1 MVDRN
6 GEGILFLEVEANFKL
21 EQLGDA
27 IKPPCP
33 YLEQLIYNVPCSDGI
48 LGCPLLLI
56 ESVKLYVKGK
66 GKMGYLDGSTD
77 IPEVDDPSYKIWDEQ
92 NSMVMSWLI
101 NSMDP
106 HISQSF
112 LFLPSARDLWDAV
125 TETYS
130 DLGNTAQLYEL
141 KCRIHETKQGSDT
154 MTAYYNIMN
163 SLWGRVLSKEPL
175 PAIRQVY
182 AYVRREESRKN
193 VMMNSSNTDNSA
205 LITCATDS
213 ALVSEQK
220 NMSKKKDDKDKLWC
234 DHCHKPR
241 HTKEFYWKLH
251 GRPQNSGKGATD
263 HMTGLSNLFF
273 TYKPLSGKQKDLHT
287 EKKIGSAKEVDG
299 LYYFEEEPEALS
311 NLSLVDKIVS
321 QVPNLPSE
329 KKIVGCKWVFT
340 VKHKAD
346 GSIERFKASLVAKGY
361 TQTYGIDYQE
371 TFAPVAKMNSI
382 RVLLSLVANLEWPL
396 QQLDV
401 KNAFL
406 HGDLEEEVYMDPP
419 LGFENM
425 FERGKVCKLE
435 KSLYGLKQSPRAWF
449 DRFTRFILKC
459 GYRQIHSDHTMFLK
473 HGKED
478 KLAVFIVYVD
488 DIILI
493 GNNIDEIERLKMLL
507 TKEFETKDLG
517 YLKYFLEIE
526 VARSRKGIFLSQRK
540 YILDLL
546 EETGMLGCKPS
557 DVPIESNHRLG
568 ATTKRRLVNKEQ
580 YQRLVGKLTCMCHTR
595 PDITFAV
602 GVVSQFMYS
611 PNVEYMED
619 VFRILKYLKTSP
631 GKGILFSK
639 NNHLR
644 VEAYTDADWAGSF
657 VDRKSTSCYCTFVG
671 GNLVTW
677 RSKKQPVVARSSA
690 EAEFRAMTFGICEL
704 MWLRM
709 FLIELKVWK
718 TKSMRLYCDNK
729 AAISIAHNPV

>member
-56 ESVKLYVKGK
+56 EWSQSVKLYVKGK

-213 ALVSEQK
+213 AL
-220 NMSKKKDDKDKLWC
+220 
-234 DHCHKPR
+234 
-241 HTKEFYWKLH
+241 
-251 GRPQNSGKGATD
+251 
-263 HMTGLSNLFF
+263 
-273 TYKPLSGKQKDLHT
+273 DLHT